1 MFIINMNNYAKGRRF
16 EYKIKWYLESKRFT
30 VIRSSGSHG
39 KYDIVAIKWCK
50 HTTIIFIQCKA
61 YEGKSEIT
69 KKIIKR
75 DIRIYEIWLYK
86 STWKLIKEIVE

>member
-1 MFIINMNNYAKGRRF
+1 MNNYIKGRNF
-16 EYKIKWYLESKRFT
+16 EYKIKRYLELQRFT

-39 KYDIVAIKWCK
+39 KYDLVAVKWCK
-50 HTTIIFIQCKA
+50 PTTIILIQCKA

-75 DIRIYEIWLYK
+75 DIKIYEIWLYK
-86 STWKLIKEIVE
+86 SSWKILKDIVEQNKEK